1 MLKVWTKVS
10 FISKPQLPSLQQTVA
25 NAILISNSNNLNKF
39 WVGIFTRQGRIN
51 QVYSMLRSLWV
62 SESMSDKHSQ
72 WLDSGPIKTGRR
84 NNFQVSTNS
93 TTHDKEERTSAAF
106 LVAMISKKGREKH
119 WSSLGTTLLTEATTL
134 VGSTPVW
141 TTPLGTIH
149 VWTISDWTTRI
160 FGLSPFGLPM
170 TFGPK

>member
-1 MLKVWTKVS
+1 MIN
-10 FISKPQLPSLQQTVA
+10 FQQTASGIHHHTDERKKTTSATFVKPSTKRRFA
-25 NAILISNSNNLNKF
+25 CHFKF
-39 WVGIFTRQGRIN
+39 KTITLLTQRPAGKDWRCAQW
-51 QVYSMLRSLWV
+51 SSLFV
-62 SESMSDKHSQ
+62 
-72 WLDSGPIKTGRR
+72 KTGRR